1 MASSGQVPAERT
13 HILSTGGM
21 LDLARTSTASKVLV
35 ATEIGMLH
43 QLRQVNSAT
52 VFEAVNPRAACPYM
66 KMSTPDKV
74 LRSLRDGVD
83 EVLVDPAVAERART
97 AVERMVAIGTP
108 SSVGE

>member
-1 MASSGQVPAERT
+1 
-13 HILSTGGM
+13 
-21 LDLARTSTASKVLV
+21 
-35 ATEIGMLH
+35 
-43 QLRQVNSAT
+43 
-52 VFEAVNPRAACPYM
+52 M